1 MLFWCPPILLAASQS
16 YLPESDNFTSL
27 IRSDELPCC
36 PLTSI
41 RPSGLCLHRFRKK
54 KDFTL
59 VLYEMMT
66 KHRVFITYI
75 INENSL
81 TCITFFLKAMF
92 LYLWLTVFGFS
103 ILPAHLLT
111 GTLTC
116 SENFNTCFINLFYLV
131 HSVLFKKLACSSR
144 KRFVGF
150 QLCSLQT
157 QQNNNAYSILAETHQ
172 KMVFLLDFSFLF
184 HHVKTMYQDVWKL
197 KALRRI
203 YSYFWMNETALLISL
218 FSTLPINR

>member
-81 TCITFFLKAMF
+81 TCITFFF
-92 LYLWLTVFGFS
+92 ESNVSVFM
-103 ILPAHLLT
+103 T
-111 GTLTC
+111 Y
-116 SENFNTCFINLFYLV
+116 CFW
-131 HSVLFKKLACSSR
+131 
-144 KRFVGF
+144 
-150 QLCSLQT
+150 
-157 QQNNNAYSILAETHQ
+157 
-172 KMVFLLDFSFLF
+172 LF
-184 HHVKTMYQDVWKL
+184 HFTCPLAHRDTNM
-197 KALRRI
+197 
-203 YSYFWMNETALLISL
+203 
-218 FSTLPINR
+218 